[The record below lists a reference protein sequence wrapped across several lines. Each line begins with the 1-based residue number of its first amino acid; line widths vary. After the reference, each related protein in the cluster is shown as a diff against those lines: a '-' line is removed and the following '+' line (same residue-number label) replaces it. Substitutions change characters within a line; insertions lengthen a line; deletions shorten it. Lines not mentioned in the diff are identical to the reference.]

1 MGRALLVLALL
12 AHPAFAQRP
21 HKHTGTTTKPAT
33 TPSGSSS
40 SGHQYLPADPESPDA
55 AAVLPDATHNEG
67 EYGGVTPGQPRRAE
81 PSKKPTRPPP
91 KGTLSWIGFQP
102 GGTVSGA
109 KDGGAEVFFQSV
121 APFDVTQ
128 HVEGGVLLVYLAG
141 LSRLGQNTWRPI
153 DARFF
158 ETPIA
163 RISARRV
170 GAAGGKNAHPAGIE
184 VRVTFKNAKDAKE
197 GTYRSATEAD
207 GLYYAYLS
215 FAGSAPADAGG
226 TMQQPEQ

>member
-1 MGRALLVLALL
+1 MGRALLVLVLL

-21 HKHTGTTTKPAT
+21 HKKAPTKPAT
-33 TPSGSSS
+33 PAGQTS
-40 SGHQYLPADPESPDA
+40 SGHGQFLPADPDSPDA
-55 AAVLPDATHNEG
+55 AAQVMPDATHNEG
-67 EYGGVTPGQPRRAE
+67 EYGGVVPGQPRKAE
-81 PSKKPTRPPP
+81 PAKKPTRPPP
-91 KGTLSWIGFQP
+91 KGTLSWIGFE
-102 GGTVSGA
+102 A

-128 HVEGGVLLVYLAG
+128 HVEGGTLLVYLAG

-158 ETPIA
+158 DTPIA

-197 GTYRSATEAD
+197 ATYRSATEAD
-207 GLYYAYLS
+207 GFYYAYLS
-215 FAGSAPADAGG
+215 FAGSAPAETGG